1 MKKQIVFVGGLHGSG
16 TSLVH
21 RWLRAHP
28 LISGFSGT
36 GVPEDEGQHLQQVLP
51 TARSLGGLGSFGF
64 AEGAHRTEE
73 TETSI
78 EETGRALREAWEPHW
93 DGALACR
100 VEKSPPNLLRF
111 RLLQECF
118 PSALCVAV
126 IRHPLAVAGSTRS
139 KRRRNRWMSRLR
151 LVEHWLHCHE
161 IYRTDRPEIRNLV
174 EVRYEDLM
182 SNPDKGLNPVFDA
195 LGLEPMGA
203 PELVR
208 SGRDEEHA
216 ASWRARL
223 VRPPKPCKLLA
234 LEAKVSRWGYSL
246 ERFGSEGR

>member
-1 MKKQIVFVGGLHGSG
+1 MSKKTVFVGGLHGSG

-28 LISGFSGT
+28 LISGFSET

-64 AEGAHRTEE
+64 AEGAHWTEE
-73 TETSI
+73 TEGSI
-78 EETGRALREAWEPHW
+78 EEIGRSLSQAWEPYW
-93 DGALACR
+93 EPSLVCR

-118 PSALCVAV
+118 PEALCVAV
-126 IRHPLAVAGSTRS
+126 IRHPLAVAGSTRG

-161 IYRTDRPEIRNLV
+161 LYGSDRPQIRNLI
-174 EVRYEDLM
+174 EVRYEELM
-182 SNPDKGLNPVFDA
+182 SNPVSGLNPVFEA
-195 LGLEPMGA
+195 LGLEPIRL
-203 PELVR
+203 PEPLR
-208 SGRDEEHA
+208 AGRDEEHA
-216 ASWRARL
+216 ARWRLRL
-223 VRPPKPCKLLA
+223 QRPPKPHKLLD
-234 LEAKVSRWGYSL
+234 LERDVSRWGYSL

>member
-1 MKKQIVFVGGLHGSG
+1 
-16 TSLVH
+16 
-21 RWLRAHP
+21 
-28 LISGFSGT
+28 
-36 GVPEDEGQHLQQVLP
+36 
-51 TARSLGGLGSFGF
+51 
-64 AEGAHRTEE
+64 
-73 TETSI
+73 
-78 EETGRALREAWEPHW
+78 
-93 DGALACR
+93 
-100 VEKSPPNLLRF
+100 
-111 RLLQECF
+111 
-118 PSALCVAV
+118 
-126 IRHPLAVAGSTRS
+126 
-139 KRRRNRWMSRLR
+139 MSRLR

-182 SNPDKGLNPVFDA
+182 SNPDTGLNPVFDA

-216 ASWRARL
+216 ASWRTRL
-223 VRPPKPCKLLA
+223 VRAPKPRKLLA